1 MAMIRNTLLEFW
13 RNFSG
18 TISTFSLVDVFDILA
33 VALIV
38 YYGLKL
44 VRETR
49 AIQLVKSIGIIFAIY
64 FISELP
70 FFNYSMI
77 ALNFLIGTIL
87 DSGLVVLAV
96 LFQPEIRRA
105 LERIGRGKISDIGIF
120 QGADGK
126 EEQTREL
133 IETLCKSCEAL
144 SASRTG
150 ALIVIERD
158 IKLGDIVATGTV
170 IDAAPC
176 EAIISSIFFKNSP
189 LHDGAMV
196 IRDSRIHAAGCL
208 LPLSA
213 NGEIA
218 RELGTRHRA
227 ALGMSEVSDAVILV
241 VSEETGSISAAVDSR
256 IRRELSVNSLRKLLT
271 LQLTHPPQENKR
283 IRLGKKSDTKESEES
298 GQNTP
303 LN

>member
-1 MAMIRNTLLEFW
+1 MPILNMILEFW

-18 TISTFSLVDVFDILA
+18 TISTFSLVDLFDILA
-33 VALIV
+33 VALII

-87 DSGLVVLAV
+87 DSGLVVLVV

-105 LERIGRGKISDIGIF
+105 LERIGRGKISDIGLF

-133 IETLCKSCEAL
+133 IETLCKSCGKL

-150 ALIVIERD
+150 AIIVIERD
-158 IKLGDIVATGTV
+158 IKLGDIIATGTV

-189 LHDGAMV
+189 LHDGAMI
-196 IRDSRIHAAGCL
+196 IRDLRIHAAGCL
-208 LPLSA
+208 LPLST

-241 VSEETGSISAAVDSR
+241 VSEETGNIAVAVDSR
-256 IRRELSVNSLRKLLT
+256 IRRGLSLNNLDKLLT
-271 LQLTHPPQENKR
+271 LKLTHPQQENKR
-283 IRLGKKSDTKESEES
+283 NIFTRKADTEKH
-298 GQNTP
+298 GQ
-303 LN
+303 